1 MLRSTGVD
9 GWLCTAFSTS
19 VRTIVAASSTSK

>member
-9 GWLCTAFSTS
+9 GCMRTAFSTS
-19 VRTIVAASSTSK
+19 VRTIAAASSTYK